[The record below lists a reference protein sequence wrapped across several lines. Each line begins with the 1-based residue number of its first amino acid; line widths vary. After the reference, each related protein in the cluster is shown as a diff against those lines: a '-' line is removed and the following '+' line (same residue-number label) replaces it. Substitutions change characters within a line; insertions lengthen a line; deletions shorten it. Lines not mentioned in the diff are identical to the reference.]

1 MEKYNVVDIISNGV
15 DSALFI
21 LGEFDTKEKAADF
34 ANKKG
39 YEKQK
44 ELYLLTEKE
53 TTELIKTLRINHVY
67 KPKK

>member
-1 MEKYNVVDIISNGV
+1 MSNGV

-44 ELYLLTEKE
+44 ELYLLTDSEVKE
-53 TTELIKTLRINHVY
+53 CIKTLGINHVF
-67 KPKK
+67 K

>member
-1 MEKYNVVDIISNGV
+1 MEKYNVVDMMSNGV

-44 ELYLLTEKE
+44 ELYLLTDSEVKE
-53 TTELIKTLRINHVY
+53 CIKTLGINHVF
-67 KPKK
+67 K

>member
-1 MEKYNVVDIISNGV
+1 MEKYNVVDMMSNGIE
-15 DSALFI
+15 SALFI

-44 ELYLLTEKE
+44 ELYLLTDSEVKE
-53 TTELIKTLRINHVY
+53 CIKTLGINHVF
-67 KPKK
+67 K